1 MGDQSYEPV
10 GLSSSHYAPI
20 SEYPDVENADRP
32 SYTLTNT
39 VNNVAIYHIS
49 DATERLHQAKAWR
62 KKIRDILQNHQE
74 RILQFFTKPLPTDHP
89 LKIAHVLLTR
99 YGKTL
104 SANIDLAKNPP
115 QLFKDFLVDVS
126 GQGFQ
131 NLNAYLADLEKARAA
146 DPPLTRWTNMTRH
159 MLDYMRDVGDE
170 LLRIDQKLQSECAL
184 LDTIVD
190 KISHLTTIGNPGIDG
205 FEAMMESYI
214 VKQFEKHPIDVLY
227 WDYIHTIQKY
237 SGLREILMPQRAS
250 AQAEP
255 TCCICMVEA
264 AITAFVPC
272 GHIFCMNCSKKA
284 VMCHVCRQSVTSK
297 MRLFFS

>member
-1 MGDQSYEPV
+1 MGDASQEPV
-10 GLSSSHYAPI
+10 GLYSSQYAPA
-20 SEYPDVENADRP
+20 EFPDIENIPERP
-32 SYTLTNT
+32 SYTLTNA
-39 VNNVAIYHIS
+39 VHNVSIYHIS
-49 DATERLHQAKAWR
+49 DATEKLHQAKAWR

-74 RILQFFTKPLPTDHP
+74 RILQFFTKPMPTEHP
-89 LKIAHVLLTR
+89 LKVAHTLLTR
-99 YGKTL
+99 YGKFL
-104 SANIDLAKNPP
+104 SANFDLAKNPP

-131 NLNAYLADLEKARAA
+131 NLNTYLLELEKARAA
-146 DPPLTRWTNMTRH
+146 DSPLTRWTNMTRH

-170 LLRIDQKLQSECAL
+170 LLRIDQNLQSECAL
-184 LDTIVD
+184 LDTVVE
-190 KISHLTTIGNPGIDG
+190 KVNHLATLGNPGVEG
-205 FEAMMESYI
+205 FEEMMEAYV
-214 VKQFEKHPIDVLY
+214 VKQFEKHPIDKLY

-250 AQAEP
+250 SHVEP

-284 VMCHVCRQSVTSK
+284 AMCHVCRQPVTNK
-297 MRLFFS
+297 MRLYFS